1 MMESLIFSFTE
12 PYLGYLKSPV
22 LSYLVGYYVKILYK
36 NYEFP
41 IRLAKR
47 VCDIEG
53 EIAPRH
59 FEIWT
64 EGIKSKSI

>member
-12 PYLGYLKSPV
+12 PYLRIFKRPSPELLGWLLKS
-22 LSYLVGYYVKILYK
+22 YD
-36 NYEFP
+36 EFS

-53 EIAPRH
+53 EIAHRH

-64 EGIKSKSI
+64 EGIK